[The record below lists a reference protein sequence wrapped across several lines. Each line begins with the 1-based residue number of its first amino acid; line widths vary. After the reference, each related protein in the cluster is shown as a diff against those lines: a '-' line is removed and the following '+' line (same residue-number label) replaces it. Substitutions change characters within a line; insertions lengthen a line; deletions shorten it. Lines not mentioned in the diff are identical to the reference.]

1 MESLPITIQVFS
13 LIGTLIF
20 LAFIARLI
28 VRGKLRE
35 EYSFIWIVCAI
46 ILLVFAAWRD
56 GLTQI
61 SRLLGVFYPPSL
73 IFLTAIFAIICFLV
87 HLSVVNSK
95 LQNSIKELTQEVA
108 ILKKEVTDLQV
119 PDKLVMANESQTNLP

>member
-108 ILKKEVTDLQV
+108 LLKKEVTDLQV